1 MAVAL
6 AAMCAVVAPAVPAHA
21 AGPPAYAFAPDAK
34 KVQGAER
41 NAEASVLAAGAVYR
55 SSIEAGEKLY
65 YRVVLDSATDAYVSA
80 VAVPKSEG
88 SVAYEDGITVSIRD
102 LNDSQ
107 CSSNRTTFGS
117 GETPRPI
124 SAYAHRTV
132 GRGASTTC
140 QGAGKYDVLVERE
153 SKDTSSP
160 EAWDLE
166 LRFEQ
171 EPGLKA
177 GGPTETTAPKDWPSS
192 TPAPPTAEP
201 EKRTGGSSYY
211 DATSLETGE
220 WIDAIAPGQTRF
232 YRVPVD
238 WGQQIYAS
246 AVLSNTTGDTTEF
259 VGNALTLSLD
269 NPAQGHIADTSLSY
283 SGKSASTALKPLPP
297 VAYRNRYDYSSQVN
311 TLRFAGWYYLSVTL
325 SPKVAESYGKDPI
338 VLTMSVQ
345 VKNKAGASPYEGDPG
360 IFAVTDKD
368 KELAES
374 GDSAPKAAKS
384 ATMQVVA
391 AGAFGAGAVL
401 VLGLGAWTLLA
412 RRRAAAAGGPGQD
425 HHQPPLGGPP
435 QQGW

>member
-55 SSIEAGEKLY
+55 SSIKAGEKLY

-88 SVAYEDGITVSIRD
+88 SVAYGDGITVSIRD

-171 EPGLKA
+171 EPGL
-177 GGPTETTAPKDWPSS
+177 
-192 TPAPPTAEP
+192 
-201 EKRTGGSSYY
+201 
-211 DATSLETGE
+211 
-220 WIDAIAPGQTRF
+220 
-232 YRVPVD
+232 
-238 WGQQIYAS
+238 
-246 AVLSNTTGDTTEF
+246 
-259 VGNALTLSLD
+259 
-269 NPAQGHIADTSLSY
+269 
-283 SGKSASTALKPLPP
+283 
-297 VAYRNRYDYSSQVN
+297 
-311 TLRFAGWYYLSVTL
+311 
-325 SPKVAESYGKDPI
+325 
-338 VLTMSVQ
+338 
-345 VKNKAGASPYEGDPG
+345 
-360 IFAVTDKD
+360 
-368 KELAES
+368 
-374 GDSAPKAAKS
+374 
-384 ATMQVVA
+384 
-391 AGAFGAGAVL
+391 
-401 VLGLGAWTLLA
+401 
-412 RRRAAAAGGPGQD
+412 
-425 HHQPPLGGPP
+425 
-435 QQGW
+435 